1 MIISLVISL
10 VILLDLVIASL
21 VLSLLIVSKKRDKI
35 AEQLFDKYKDKK

>member
-1 MIISLVISL
+1 MIISL